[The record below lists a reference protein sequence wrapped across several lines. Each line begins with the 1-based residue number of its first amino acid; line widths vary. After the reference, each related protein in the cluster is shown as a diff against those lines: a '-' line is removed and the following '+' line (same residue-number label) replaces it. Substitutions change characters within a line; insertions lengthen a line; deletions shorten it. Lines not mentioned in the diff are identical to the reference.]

1 MVAEASGPR
10 NRCPAI
16 ASLSASF
23 FQRTLDP
30 EGCGHYTGP
39 NRSEE
44 ESMYEGVFT
53 ALVTPFTQD
62 GKLDEGALRRLVD
75 FQIEEGIDGLVPVG
89 TTGENPTLGGEET
102 EAVIRITVEQA
113 RRRVPVI
120 AGAGSNSTDKAIHL
134 AQAAKRLGADATLQ
148 VAPYYNKPT
157 AEGFY
162 RHFSAIAEAVDLPM
176 VIYNIPGRTGKN
188 IENPTMLKLAA
199 HRNIVGVKEASGD
212 IAQMMN
218 LIAQKPA
225 SFTVLSGD
233 DNLAFPLIALGG
245 KGVISV
251 ASNLVPGRMKE
262 MVGAALRGQWD
273 QARELHYRLLP
284 LFKAIFIE
292 TNPIPIKAALAMKGM
307 MKEVYRLPMCPMGEE
322 NRKTLAGVLRD
333 LKVL

>member
-1 MVAEASGPR
+1 M
-10 NRCPAI
+10 
-16 ASLSASF
+16 F
-23 FQRTLDP
+23 
-30 EGCGHYTGP
+30 
-39 NRSEE
+39 
-44 ESMYEGVFT
+44 EGVFT
-53 ALVTPFTQD
+53 ALVTPFTQE
-62 GKLDEGALRRLVD
+62 GKLDEQALRRLVD
-75 FQIEEGIDGLVPVG
+75 FQIAEGIDGLVPVG
-89 TTGENPTLGGEET
+89 TTGESPTLEAEET

-113 RRRVPVI
+113 RGRVPVI

-134 AQAAKRLGADATLQ
+134 SQAAKKLGANATLQ

-162 RHFSAIAEAVDLPM
+162 RHFTAIADAVDLPM
-176 VIYNIPGRTGKN
+176 VIYNIAGRTGKN

-199 HRNIVGVKEASGD
+199 HRNVVAVKEASGD
-212 IAQMMN
+212 INQMMN

-225 SFTVLSGD
+225 DFDVLSGD

-262 MVGAALRGQWD
+262 FIGTALKGQWD
-273 QARELHYRLLP
+273 KARELHYKLLP

-307 MKEVYRLPMCPMGEE
+307 MQEVYRLPMCPLGAE
-322 NRKTLAGVLRD
+322 NRKTLAGALRE
-333 LKVL
+333 LKIL

>member
-1 MVAEASGPR
+1 V
-10 NRCPAI
+10 
-16 ASLSASF
+16 
-23 FQRTLDP
+23 RTLQL
-30 EGCGHYTGP
+30 GK
-39 NRSEE
+39 EE
-44 ESMYEGVFT
+44 IMFEGVFT
-53 ALVTPFTQD
+53 ALVTPFTQE
-62 GKLDEGALRRLVD
+62 GKLDEQALRRLVD
-75 FQIEEGIDGLVPVG
+75 FQIAEGIDGLVPVG
-89 TTGENPTLGGEET
+89 TTGESPTLEAEET

-113 RRRVPVI
+113 RGRVPVI

-134 AQAAKRLGADATLQ
+134 SQAAKKLGANATLQ

-162 RHFSAIAEAVDLPM
+162 RHFTAIADAVDLPM
-176 VIYNIPGRTGKN
+176 VIYNIAGRTGKN

-199 HRNIVGVKEASGD
+199 HRNVVAVKEASGD
-212 IAQMMN
+212 INQMMN

-225 SFTVLSGD
+225 DFDVLSGD

-262 MVGAALRGQWD
+262 FIGTALKGQWD
-273 QARELHYRLLP
+273 KARELHYKLLP

-307 MKEVYRLPMCPMGEE
+307 MQEVYRLPMCPLGAE
-322 NRKTLAGVLRD
+322 NRKTLAGALRE
-333 LKVL
+333 LKIL